1 MKRSRVVLALN
12 VFILITL
19 LTAAAVLA
27 LVVVGAA
34 SSASAVSIG
43 TPTSQTAGG
52 LTYMVVPIQ
61 IEDRGYFSFSNVAV
75 DVAVKDASGAQ
86 LLAGTLGPFT
96 VDPGQTQH
104 VTASL
109 VLDTAGLSSAALQS
123 LATTAQ
129 NLTVS
134 ATLAGSLPP
143 FVGISGSVTT
153 PLQWGAPV
161 SGLAVGQP
169 SFSQY
174 NSTTIEAAVPVKFTN
189 DNAYL
194 TVSGEGQ
201 VSVLNSTGQKVGSG
215 SVGLSVA
222 PNAQFDQSV
231 DLFINVPPS
240 QILSLLTQDQ
250 TLSYSAVLSLP
261 TGGGTFTLTEPISY
275 NWGAPLSG
283 LAVGTPT
290 ATAKNSTTYQVS
302 VPLSFADHSSS
313 IAVSTDLTAK
323 LLNATTGAVIGTG
336 SLPVSVSPGGSFSGD
351 AVTYV
356 QIPVGSLST
365 LFFQDATLHYTA
377 EITGQSSGVSFEIG
391 ESLAVPWGA
400 LVKSLT
406 FGTLSASSHNATYSA
421 VAAPFSFTDNSSF
434 LGVSGT
440 ISGTITDASGTVVG
454 TVSPLSVSVSPGQ
467 AFSGSLSGFLANSAL
482 GQSSYV
488 LHLTFDSQYG
498 SVTTEATINA

>member
-1 MKRSRVVLALN
+1 MVLVLN

-34 SSASAVSIG
+34 SSASAISIG
-43 TPTSQTAGG
+43 TPTSQTTGG
-52 LTYMVVPIQ
+52 LTYIAAPIQ
-61 IEDRGYFSFSNVAV
+61 IEDRGYFSLSNVAV
-75 DVAVKDASGAQ
+75 DVAVKDAAGAQ
-86 LLAGTLGPFT
+86 LLTGTLGPFT
-96 VDPGQTQH
+96 VDPGQAKH
-104 VTASL
+104 VVASL

-134 ATLAGSLPP
+134 ATLAASLPP
-143 FVGISGSVTT
+143 FVGVSGSAATQ
-153 PLQWGAPV
+153 LKWGAPV

-174 NSTTIEAAVPVKFTN
+174 NSTTVEAAVPVKFTN

-194 TVSGEGQ
+194 TVSGDGQ

-215 SVGLSVA
+215 SVSLNVA
-222 PNAQFDQSV
+222 PSARFDQSV
-231 DLFINVPPS
+231 DLFIDVPPS
-240 QILSLLTQDQ
+240 QAVSLFTQDQ

-275 NWGAPLSG
+275 AWGAPLSG
-283 LAVGTPT
+283 LAVGAPT
-290 ATAKNSTTYQVS
+290 VTAKNSTAYQVS
-302 VPLSFADHSSS
+302 VPVSFADHSSS

-323 LLNATTGAVIGTG
+323 LLNATTGAVVGAG

-377 EITGQSSGVSFEIG
+377 ELTGQSSGVSFEIG
-391 ESLAVPWGA
+391 EALAVPWGA
-400 LVKSLT
+400 PVKSLA
-406 FGTLSASSHNATYSA
+406 FGSLSASAHNATYSA
-421 VAAPFSFTDNSSF
+421 VTAPFSFTDNSAF
-434 LGVSGT
+434 LGVGGT
-440 ISGTITDASGTVVG
+440 VSGTITDASGTVVG
-454 TVSPLSVSVSPGQ
+454 IVSPLSVSVGPGQ

-488 LHLTFDSQYG
+488 MHLTFDSQYG
-498 SVTTEATINA
+498 PVTTEATINA